1 MKKKKKYQEGGTEST
16 PFSVDDQIIDY
27 TNFLSPDSMD
37 MLNYYQTGGVDYYQ
51 SGGGEMN
58 GNSVMPF
65 VAFNGDKHSDPSRG
79 IFLGKGGDNPR
90 KVQDGEYRVFVDM
103 FQMGGM
109 EAMQQGAPQMPGQ
122 GMPMQ
127 GPQDPAGMPPQEKV
141 PVILGDMKDPETG
154 KEYQKLA
161 AELEKVAK
169 NDPTNTRVQDEIKK
183 KMEELALKQEAQRI
197 IEEKFPDGPPP
208 PPSPEQAEALNQNMA
223 MMQMLQGAGQQ
234 MQQPQMQQNPIG
246 TEPMDPEAVPLA
258 QTGRIENPYDT
269 SSSINRDMP
278 WKKTNAF
285 DKTGFFTEDEKIA
298 ITQDPNQPKY
308 VSSGNSQIEAGRANA
323 LSPDGGVSKY
333 NLFDK
338 MAAIQEN
345 QSGMIE
351 GIPEY
356 QAGFPEIDYT
366 EGRPAMTPEEAAI
379 IASMYGKS
387 GGTSFNTNFLD
398 DNYYAPRQRVAS
410 TDIDPYADEDLS
422 GMEGRTSRR
431 ARQLSG
437 YTTVDGSYVDEP
449 IDPESKSEFGTPYII
464 PEATADALYNEYM
477 QKKAEDTTKA
487 SGTKDKDKDGQP
499 DYLGMGILAGA
510 GLASN
515 IGNIMYLAE
524 QGKKAEYEDPGKYM
538 VDPRLI
544 SLDEQRKDIETR
556 MNRVAYE
563 NRMRGQGD
571 ITREAFLAG
580 QELQQMAP
588 TYEREQNLNAQII
601 NQADQ
606 FNAQM
611 RMTADDINARNR
623 AAALKQY
630 YDSISQI
637 GQNIN
642 NLAIDINQRRE
653 NAQMYKLLEDYF
665 PNYGLQNGQ
674 WVFKGTAEDKA

>member
-1 MKKKKKYQEGGTEST
+1 
-16 PFSVDDQIIDY
+16 
-27 TNFLSPDSMD
+27 
-37 MLNYYQTGGVDYYQ
+37 
-51 SGGGEMN
+51 
-58 GNSVMPF
+58 
-65 VAFNGDKHSDPSRG
+65 
-79 IFLGKGGDNPR
+79 
-90 KVQDGEYRVFVDM
+90 
-103 FQMGGM
+103 
-109 EAMQQGAPQMPGQ
+109 
-122 GMPMQ
+122 
-127 GPQDPAGMPPQEKV
+127 
-141 PVILGDMKDPETG
+141 
-154 KEYQKLA
+154 
-161 AELEKVAK
+161 
-169 NDPTNTRVQDEIKK
+169 
-183 KMEELALKQEAQRI
+183 
-197 IEEKFPDGPPP
+197 
-208 PPSPEQAEALNQNMA
+208 
-223 MMQMLQGAGQQ
+223 
-234 MQQPQMQQNPIG
+234 
-246 TEPMDPEAVPLA
+246 
-258 QTGRIENPYDT
+258 
-269 SSSINRDMP
+269 
-278 WKKTNAF
+278 
-285 DKTGFFTEDEKIA
+285 
-298 ITQDPNQPKY
+298 
-308 VSSGNSQIEAGRANA
+308 
-323 LSPDGGVSKY
+323 
-333 NLFDK
+333 
-338 MAAIQEN
+338 
-345 QSGMIE
+345 
-351 GIPEY
+351 
-356 QAGFPEIDYT
+356 
-366 EGRPAMTPEEAAI
+366 MTPEEAAM

-387 GGTSFNTNFLD
+387 GGTPFNTNFLD

-449 IDPESKSEFGTPYII
+449 IDPDPESEFGTPYII

-477 QKKAEDTTKA
+477 QKQAEDTTKA

-524 QGKKAEYEDPGKYM
+524 QGKRAEYEDPGKYM

-563 NRMRGQGD
+563 NRMRGQAD

-611 RMTADDINARNR
+611 RMNVDDINARNR

-653 NAQMYKLLEDYF
+653 YKLLEDYF

>member
-1 MKKKKKYQEGGTEST
+1 MKKKKYQTGGTE
-16 PFSVDDQIIDY
+16 PAPLSVDDKIIDY
-27 TNFLSPDSMD
+27 TDFLSPQSMH
-37 MLNYYQTGGVDYYQ
+37 MLNYYQMGGMEPQ
-51 SGGGEMN
+51 PANGGEMM
-58 GNSVMPF
+58 GDAVMPF
-65 VAFNGDKHSDPSRG
+65 TSFNGDLHSDPSRG
-79 IFLGKGGDNPR
+79 IFLGKEGDNQR
-90 KVQDGEYRVFVDM
+90 KVQDGESRIPVDANKIAELM
-103 FQMGGM
+103 MAAG
-109 EAMQQGAPQMPGQ
+109 EDPQVTLSSADKNG
-122 GMPMQ
+122 
-127 GPQDPAGMPPQEKV
+127 KV
-141 PVILGDMKDPETG
+141 NVIVGDMEDPESG
-154 KEYQKLA
+154 KKYQDLVNKKKSIL
-161 AELEKVAK
+161 K
-169 NDPTNTRVQDEIKK
+169 NDPTNTRVLDEIEKELEK
-183 KMEELALKQEAQRI
+183 IALRQEAHRVMEER
-197 IEEKFPDGPPP
+197 FPDGPPA
-208 PPSPEQAEALNQNMA
+208 PPSPQQAQALNQNMA

-246 TEPMDPEAVPLA
+246 TEPMDPQAVPLA
-258 QTGRIENPYDT
+258 QT
-269 SSSINRDMP
+269 
-278 WKKTNAF
+278 
-285 DKTGFFTEDEKIA
+285 
-298 ITQDPNQPKY
+298 
-308 VSSGNSQIEAGRANA
+308 
-323 LSPDGGVSKY
+323 
-333 NLFDK
+333 
-338 MAAIQEN
+338 
-345 QSGMIE
+345 GMIE

-356 QAGFPEIDYT
+356 QTGGFPEEIDYEIDYT
-366 EGRPAMTPEEAAI
+366 EGRPAMTLEEAAI
-379 IASMYGKS
+379 IASMYGES
-387 GGTSFNTNFLD
+387 GETPFNTNFLD

-437 YTTVDGSYVDEP
+437 YTTVDEGTTPQQTDSEP
-449 IDPESKSEFGTPYII
+449 LTYFERLKQLNGYSITPT
-464 PEATADALYNEYM
+464 EKATT
-477 QKKAEDTTKA
+477 KKA

-524 QGKKAEYEDPGKYM
+524 QGKRAEYEDPGKYM

-606 FNAQM
+606 FNTQM
-611 RMTADDINARNR
+611 RMNADDINARNR

-665 PNYGLQNGQ
+665 PNYGLKNGQ

>member
-1 MKKKKKYQEGGTEST
+1 MKKKKYQTGGTEPA
-16 PFSVDDQIIDY
+16 PFSVDDKIIDY
-27 TNFLSPDSMD
+27 TDFLSPQSMD
-37 MLNYYQTGGVDYYQ
+37 MLNYYKTGGVDHYQ
-51 SGGGEMN
+51 SGGGELN
-58 GNSVMPF
+58 GNAVMPF
-65 VAFNGDKHSDPSRG
+65 VSFNGDKHADPSRG
-79 IFLGKGGDNPR
+79 IFLGKNGDNPR

-109 EAMQQGAPQMPGQ
+109 EGMQQAAAQMPQQ

-127 GPQDPAGMPPQEKV
+127 GPQDPAGVPPKEKV

-161 AELEKVAK
+161 AELERVSK
-169 NDPTNTRVQDEIKK
+169 NDPNNTRVQDEIKK

-197 IEEKFPDGPPP
+197 LEERFPDGPPA

-223 MMQMLQGAGQQ
+223 MMQMLQGQGQQ

-246 TEPMDPEAVPLA
+246 TEPMDPQAVPLA
-258 QTGRIENPYDT
+258 Q
-269 SSSINRDMP
+269 
-278 WKKTNAF
+278 
-285 DKTGFFTEDEKIA
+285 
-298 ITQDPNQPKY
+298 
-308 VSSGNSQIEAGRANA
+308 V
-323 LSPDGGVSKY
+323 
-333 NLFDK
+333 
-338 MAAIQEN
+338 
-345 QSGMIE
+345 GMIE

-356 QAGFPEIDYT
+356 QVGGEEEEEEEEIDYEIDYT

-379 IASMYGKS
+379 IASMYGAS
-387 GGTSFNTNFLD
+387 GGSPFNTNFLD

-410 TDIDPYADEDLS
+410 TDIDPYANEDLS
-422 GMEGRTSRR
+422 GMEGIISRR
-431 ARQLSG
+431 NRELSG
-437 YTTVDGSYVDEP
+437 YTTVDEETTPQQTDSEP
-449 IDPESKSEFGTPYII
+449 LTYFERLQQNQASAVSTEDKSTS
-464 PEATADALYNEYM
+464 
-477 QKKAEDTTKA
+477 KA
-487 SGTKDKDKDGQP
+487 SGTGDKDKNGQP

-524 QGKKAEYEDPGKYM
+524 QGKRAEYEDPGKYM

-611 RMTADDINARNR
+611 RMNADDINARNR

-665 PNYGLQNGQ
+665 PNYGLKNGQ

>member
-1 MKKKKKYQEGGTEST
+1 MKKKKYQTGGTEPA

-27 TNFLSPDSMD
+27 TDFLSPQSMD
-37 MLNYYQTGGVDYYQ
+37 MLNYYKTGGVDHYQ
-51 SGGGEMN
+51 SGGGELN
-58 GNSVMPF
+58 GNAVMPF
-65 VAFNGDKHSDPSRG
+65 VSFNGDKHVDPSRG
-79 IFLGKGGDNPR
+79 IFLGKNGDNPR

-109 EAMQQGAPQMPGQ
+109 EGMQQPAAQMPQQ

-127 GPQDPAGMPPQEKV
+127 GPQDPAGVPPKEKV

-161 AELEKVAK
+161 AELERVSK
-169 NDPTNTRVQDEIKK
+169 NDPNNTRVQDEIKK

-197 IEEKFPDGPPP
+197 LEERFPDGPPA

-223 MMQMLQGAGQQ
+223 MMQMLQGQGQQ

-258 QTGRIENPYDT
+258 QTG
-269 SSSINRDMP
+269 
-278 WKKTNAF
+278 
-285 DKTGFFTEDEKIA
+285 
-298 ITQDPNQPKY
+298 
-308 VSSGNSQIEAGRANA
+308 
-323 LSPDGGVSKY
+323 
-333 NLFDK
+333 
-338 MAAIQEN
+338 
-345 QSGMIE
+345 MIE

-356 QAGFPEIDYT
+356 QEGFPEIDYT
-366 EGRPAMTPEEAAI
+366 QGRPAMTPEEAAM
-379 IASMYGKS
+379 IASMYGLPA
-387 GGTSFNTNFLD
+387 TNLPEITVSA
-398 DNYYAPRQRVAS
+398 NKKP
-410 TDIDPYADEDLS
+410 T
-422 GMEGRTSRR
+422 
-431 ARQLSG
+431 
-437 YTTVDGSYVDEP
+437 YTTVDDFYVDEP
-449 IDPESKSEFGTPYII
+449 IDPDPESEFGTPYII

-477 QKKAEDTTKA
+477 QKQAEDTTKA

-499 DYLGMGILAGA
+499 DYVGMGILAGA

-524 QGKKAEYEDPGKYM
+524 QGKRAEYEDPGKYM

-611 RMTADDINARNR
+611 RMNADDINARNR

-674 WVFKGTAEDKA
+674 WVFKGTKEESKA

>member
-1 MKKKKKYQEGGTEST
+1 MKKKKKYQEGGTEAA

-27 TNFLSPDSMD
+27 TDFLSPDSMD

-58 GNSVMPF
+58 GNSVMPY

-103 FQMGGM
+103 YQMGGM
-109 EAMQQGAPQMPGQ
+109 EAMQQGAPQMPEQ

-183 KMEELALKQEAQRI
+183 KMEDLALKQEAQRT
-197 IEEKFPDGPPP
+197 IEEKFPDGPPAP
-208 PPSPEQAEALNQNMA
+208 PAPEQAEALNQNMA
-223 MMQMLQGAGQQ
+223 MMQMLQGQGQQ
-234 MQQPQMQQNPIG
+234 MQQPQMRQNPIG

-258 QTGRIENPYDT
+258 QTGMIESMAAG
-269 SSSINRDMP
+269 SSPFGAAGSSDFLDYYYGNQ
-278 WKKTNAF
+278 
-285 DKTGFFTEDEKIA
+285 EL
-298 ITQDPNQPKY
+298 DPNLVYAARSVDPY
-308 VSSGNSQIEAGRANA
+308 
-323 LSPDGGVSKY
+323 GV
-333 NLFDK
+333 
-338 MAAIQEN
+338 
-345 QSGMIE
+345 
-351 GIPEY
+351 
-356 QAGFPEIDYT
+356 
-366 EGRPAMTPEEAAI
+366 
-379 IASMYGKS
+379 
-387 GGTSFNTNFLD
+387 
-398 DNYYAPRQRVAS
+398 
-410 TDIDPYADEDLS
+410 DPYADEDLS
-422 GMEGRTSRR
+422 GMEGIVSRR
-431 ARQLSG
+431 NRQLSG
-437 YTTVDGSYVDEP
+437 YTTVDESTTPQSTDSEP
-449 IDPESKSEFGTPYII
+449 LTYFERLKQNQAAAASTEDKSTS
-464 PEATADALYNEYM
+464 
-477 QKKAEDTTKA
+477 KA
-487 SGTKDKDKDGQP
+487 SGAKDKDKDGQP
-499 DYLGMGILAGA
+499 DYVGMGILAGA

-524 QGKKAEYEDPGKYM
+524 QGKRSEYEDPGKYM

-588 TYEREQNLNAQII
+588 TYEKEQNLNAQII

-611 RMTADDINARNR
+611 RMNADDINARNR

>member
-1 MKKKKKYQEGGTEST
+1 MKKKKKYQEGGTEAA

-27 TNFLSPDSMD
+27 TDFLSPDSMD

-58 GNSVMPF
+58 GNSVMPY

-79 IFLGKGGDNPR
+79 IFLGKNGDNPR

-183 KMEELALKQEAQRI
+183 KMEELALKQEAQRT

-208 PPSPEQAEALNQNMA
+208 PPSPEQAQALNQNMA
-223 MMQMLQGAGQQ
+223 MMQMLQGADPS
-234 MQQPQMQQNPIG
+234 MQPTNQAETPIPGAQSPQ
-246 TEPMDPEAVPLA
+246 AVPLA
-258 QTGRIENPYDT
+258 Q
-269 SSSINRDMP
+269 
-278 WKKTNAF
+278 K
-285 DKTGFFTEDEKIA
+285 
-298 ITQDPNQPKY
+298 
-308 VSSGNSQIEAGRANA
+308 
-323 LSPDGGVSKY
+323 
-333 NLFDK
+333 
-338 MAAIQEN
+338 
-345 QSGMIE
+345 GMIE

-356 QAGFPEIDYT
+356 QEGFPEIDYT

-379 IASMYGKS
+379 IASMYGTPATNLPEVVVSANKGEGVRQEPGYPMTPEMFIDMNS
-387 GGTSFNTNFLD
+387 PVFSPEDVFNANVKLQMAMQGFNMFNKD
-398 DNYYAPRQRVAS
+398 
-410 TDIDPYADEDLS
+410 
-422 GMEGRTSRR
+422 
-431 ARQLSG
+431 
-437 YTTVDGSYVDEP
+437 SYVDEP
-449 IDPESKSEFGTPYII
+449 IDPDPESEFGTPYII
-464 PEATADALYNEYM
+464 PEATADALYNEHM
-477 QKKAEDTTKA
+477 QKQAEGTTKA

-524 QGKKAEYEDPGKYM
+524 QGKRAEYEDPGKYM

-611 RMTADDINARNR
+611 RMNADDINARNR

-665 PNYGLQNGQ
+665 PNYGLRNGQ
-674 WVFKGTAEDKA
+674 WVFKGTEESEA

>member
-1 MKKKKKYQEGGTEST
+1 MKKKKYQTGGTEPA

-27 TNFLSPDSMD
+27 TQYLSPESMD
-37 MLNYYQTGGVDYYQ
+37 MLNYYKTGGIDYYQ
-51 SGGGEMN
+51 SGGGELN
-58 GNSVMPF
+58 GNAVMPF
-65 VAFNGDKHSDPSRG
+65 VSFNGDKHVDPSRG
-79 IFLGKGGDNPR
+79 IFLGKNGDNPR

-109 EAMQQGAPQMPGQ
+109 EGMQQPAAQMPQQ

-127 GPQDPAGMPPQEKV
+127 GPQDPAGVPPKEKV

-161 AELEKVAK
+161 AELERVSK
-169 NDPTNTRVQDEIKK
+169 NDPNNTRVQDEIKK

-197 IEEKFPDGPPP
+197 LEERFPDGPPA

-223 MMQMLQGAGQQ
+223 MMQMLQGQGQQ

-258 QTGRIENPYDT
+258 QTG
-269 SSSINRDMP
+269 
-278 WKKTNAF
+278 
-285 DKTGFFTEDEKIA
+285 
-298 ITQDPNQPKY
+298 
-308 VSSGNSQIEAGRANA
+308 
-323 LSPDGGVSKY
+323 
-333 NLFDK
+333 
-338 MAAIQEN
+338 
-345 QSGMIE
+345 MIE

-356 QAGFPEIDYT
+356 QEGFPEIDYT
-366 EGRPAMTPEEAAI
+366 QGRPAMTPEEAAM
-379 IASMYGKS
+379 IASMYGLPA
-387 GGTSFNTNFLD
+387 TNLPEITVSA
-398 DNYYAPRQRVAS
+398 NKKP
-410 TDIDPYADEDLS
+410 T
-422 GMEGRTSRR
+422 
-431 ARQLSG
+431 
-437 YTTVDGSYVDEP
+437 YTTVDDFYVDEP
-449 IDPESKSEFGTPYII
+449 IDPDPESEFGTPYII

-477 QKKAEDTTKA
+477 QKQAEDTTKA

-499 DYLGMGILAGA
+499 DYVGMGILAGA

-524 QGKKAEYEDPGKYM
+524 QGKRAEYEDPGKYM

-611 RMTADDINARNR
+611 RMNADDINARNR

-674 WVFKGTAEDKA
+674 WVFKGTKEESKA

>member
-366 EGRPAMTPEEAAI
+366 KGRPAMTPEEAAI

-387 GGTSFNTNFLD
+387 GGTPFNTNFLD
-398 DNYYAPRQRVAS
+398 DDYYTRGGTRRVGSSSYGDSEMQLMPTSSSPPTVPSPPIEAMPAAPGQIPQTGLGA
-410 TDIDPYADEDLS
+410 A
-422 GMEGRTSRR
+422 
-431 ARQLSG
+431 
-437 YTTVDGSYVDEP
+437 P
-449 IDPESKSEFGTPYII
+449 IDPDPESEFGTPYII

-477 QKKAEDTTKA
+477 QKQAEGTTKA

-588 TYEREQNLNAQII
+588 TYER
-601 NQADQ
+601 
-606 FNAQM
+606 
-611 RMTADDINARNR
+611 
-623 AAALKQY
+623 
-630 YDSISQI
+630 
-637 GQNIN
+637 G
-642 NLAIDINQRRE
+642 
-653 NAQMYKLLEDYF
+653 
-665 PNYGLQNGQ
+665 
-674 WVFKGTAEDKA
+674 AEP